1 MTVTTGKAF
10 DRTQYAGSPH
20 VAHSQCYGIMSRFDV
35 GKVASAAKARL
46 GVHCSML
53 CKSCNTVLV
62 AGVSLFVL
70 FGTARLFADAP
81 DYSTYVQLT
90 ESDTGTSA
98 TTTSWRSG
106 LNWSDGKPPSSGK
119 NYYVPAGLTL
129 VHPHAADNADNNTW
143 KGGQL
148 AVAGI
153 FHVYASIG
161 DKNGCLVPDLVLLDG
176 AEIRT
181 DCYGPFYLYNNVTS
195 TVTVAATTANPAI
208 ISQHYYN
215 TEKVRNNS
223 LRAYFMGTSA
233 SALVYTRPLVNYNG
247 LELAKGGAPFECRLY
262 DYSFKNYPG
271 TWTLR
276 GVNTYAKM
284 AEGRA
289 PNWPD
294 TALRVE
300 DGAIFEPYYING
312 NGNLT
317 YNDNTKNMYL
327 RSLAI
332 DGGQLS
338 LNRNSTQNVLVPL
351 VNVTEGISF
360 GEGAVIAVP
369 TAVKDY
375 IPHRTPEGASNGG
388 KMFRVANLTGVAAA
402 NLPDVS
408 NAKICY
414 LTNTME
420 AVGLGLRFY
429 DGENGSKDLYI
440 AASDIVAMTNANIE
454 TTSGDNIQYS
464 AFQSGHAGDWTNLE
478 TPSANSALHYWNT
491 AKLCFFQNTELPN
504 ATLTIGAAASW
515 KAGAKLTF
523 KEINFHTGY
532 SFGLWYNNSIRTIT
546 ADRLNIVKRTAAD
559 ANATLYVFNSLTLNV
574 NADMCGSGNLLMRNN
589 SNQAG
594 TVALGHIN
602 TNFHGRLTVQ
612 QKSDTTT
619 KYVFTAVLN
628 DARNF
633 GGAYTV
639 NADTYNAI
647 TFDNFPN
654 LSVTN
659 DVAFAEPTRNMYISG
674 GAQFTVA
681 EDKTLTLSNQVTYA
695 GELVKAGAGT
705 LELAGTSRFID
716 GASTTAPVAGTNV
729 LTVAAGALKVSAK
742 EAAEGLAISFAE
754 GTKLV
759 VPADSEYG
767 CCNTTWNTPLTIN
780 TTSGK
785 LPVEVALTGG
795 IDGTQPFTA
804 AICTV
809 NSTASGTISANVFNV
824 RKIGCLRCK
833 SVTTRTNADGSVTY
847 LANFSVN
854 GTKVII
860 R

>member
-1 MTVTTGKAF
+1 M
-10 DRTQYAGSPH
+10 
-20 VAHSQCYGIMSRFDV
+20 
-35 GKVASAAKARL
+35 
-46 GVHCSML
+46 
-53 CKSCNTVLV
+53 KSCKTVLLV
-62 AGVSLFVL
+62 AGTVSLVL
-70 FGTARLFADAP
+70 FGTARLFADSP

-90 ESDTGTSA
+90 ESDTGTGA
-98 TTTSWRSG
+98 TTTSWRSK
-106 LNWSDGKPPSSGK
+106 LHWSDNAAPSSGK

-129 VHPHAADNADNNTW
+129 VHPHAADSADNNTW

-153 FHVYASIG
+153 FHVYANVG
-161 DKNGCLVPDLVLLDG
+161 DKNGCLIPDLVLLDG

-181 DCYGPFYLYNNVTS
+181 DCYGPFNIYNDVTG
-195 TVTVAATTANPAI
+195 TVTVAATMAHPAV
-208 ISQHYYN
+208 ISHHYYN
-215 TEKVRNNS
+215 TEKVRANS
-223 LRAYFMGTSA
+223 LRANFTGTSS

-247 LELAKGGAPFECRLY
+247 VELANGDAPFELRLL

-271 TWTLR
+271 TLMLR
-276 GVNTYAKM
+276 GINTYAKLI
-284 AEGRA
+284 ESRA
-289 PNWPD
+289 LNWPN

-300 DGAIFEPYYING
+300 DGAIFEPYYITS
-312 NGNLT
+312 NGNLS

-338 LNRNSTQNVLVPL
+338 LNRNSTYNVLVPL

-360 GEGAVIAVP
+360 GKGSVIAVP
-369 TAVKDY
+369 TKIKDY
-375 IPHRTPEGASNGG
+375 IPFVTPDGAPNDG
-388 KMFRVANLTGVAAA
+388 KMFRVANLTGAATA

-414 LTNTME
+414 LTNSME

-440 AASDIVAMTNANIE
+440 AASDIVAMTNANTE

-464 AFQSGHAGDWTNLE
+464 AFQSGHADDWTNLE
-478 TPSANSALHYWNT
+478 TPSADSTLHYWNT

-504 ATLTIGAAASW
+504 ATLTIGANASW
-515 KAGAKLTF
+515 KIGERLTF

-532 SFGLWYNNSIRTIT
+532 SFGLWYTNDTRTIT
-546 ADRLNIVKRTAAD
+546 ANRLNIVKRAAAD
-559 ANATLYVFNSLTLNV
+559 ENATIYVFKDLTLNV
-574 NADMCGSGNLLMRNN
+574 NADVCGTGNLLMRNN
-589 SNQAG
+589 SKQGG

-602 TNFHGRLTVQ
+602 TNFHGRLTVKQ
-612 QKSDTTT
+612 NSDSTT
-619 KYVFTAVLN
+619 KYQFTAVLN

-633 GGAYTV
+633 GGAYTMGT
-639 NADTYNAI
+639 NTYNAI
-647 TFDNFPN
+647 TFDFFPN

-659 DVAFAEPTRNMYISG
+659 DAAFTEPTRNMLITG

-681 EDKTLTLSNQVTYA
+681 EGKTLTLANQVTYA

-716 GASTTAPVAGTNV
+716 GAAATVPVAGTNV

-742 EAAEGLAISFAE
+742 DAAEGLAVSFAE

-767 CCNTTWNTPLTIN
+767 YCNTKWNAPLTIN

-785 LPVEVALTGG
+785 LPVEVALTSS
-795 IDGTQPFTA
+795 IDGTQPFTV

-809 NSTASGTISANVFNV
+809 NSTAAGSLPADVFNV
-824 RKIGCLRCK
+824 RKIGDLRCK
-833 SVTTRTNADGSVTY
+833 SVTTRSNADGSVTY
-847 LANFSVN
+847 LANFSLN
-854 GTKVII
+854 GTKFII